1 MSSKGWRLASLGGTI
16 ISFEWADRAAGLG
29 IQYLLESH
37 PSSISTFP
45 IAATYRLHSNR
56 SRSGLTVFEDSS
68 CIFSE
73 SDQASSLGILLG
85 SMMHTWTVNCFGG
98 LILHAALMSKRG
110 KGLMIGGASGAG
122 KSSLAA
128 WLMGRGWTY
137 HGDEQMYADATDGRW
152 EGFARPVCLKDGW
165 NDIFPDINSPV
176 DQVTRVRG
184 QNLVPAKLF
193 GQTCMPAQAVS
204 AGLMVFPVFQAESDV
219 SLKRLSPAQA
229 AIQLVHLTLNCKNLS
244 NGGVGQ
250 AAKMARSFPAYQLS
264 YGNFD
269 QLLPFLDLI
278 DSDNLTEQL

>member
-1 MSSKGWRLASLGGTI
+1 MLRKGWRLASLGGTV

-37 PSSISTFP
+37 PIPKSTLP
-45 IAATYRLHSNR
+45 IATTYRLHSNR
-56 SRSGLTVFEDSS
+56 RESGLTVFEDLS
-68 CIFSE
+68 CLYSG
-73 SDQASSLGILLG
+73 SDQADSLSILLG
-85 SMMHTWTVNCFGG
+85 SMMSAWTVNCFGG
-98 LILHAALMSKRG
+98 LILHAALLSKRG
-110 KGLMIGGASGAG
+110 KGLLIGGASGAG

-128 WLMGRGWTY
+128 WLIRRGWTY

-165 NDIFPDINSPV
+165 TEVFPEMNSQV
-176 DQVTRVRG
+176 DLVMRTSG
-184 QNLVPAKLF
+184 QTLVPAKLF

-204 AGLMVFPVFQAESDV
+204 AGLMVFPVFQAESEV
-219 SLKRLSPAQA
+219 SFERLSPAQT

-250 AAKMARSFPAYQLS
+250 AAKIARTCPAYQLS

-269 QLLPFLDLI
+269 QLSSFLDLI
-278 DSDNLTEQL
+278 DHDNFTVQ